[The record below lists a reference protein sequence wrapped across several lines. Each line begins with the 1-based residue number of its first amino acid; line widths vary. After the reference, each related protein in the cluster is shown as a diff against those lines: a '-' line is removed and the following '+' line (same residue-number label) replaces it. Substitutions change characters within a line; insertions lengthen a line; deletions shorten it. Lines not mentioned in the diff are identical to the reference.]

1 MSVFDWFCLINK
13 VYPPNGKIDRGASC
27 AVLLIH
33 ASNHQTRTSLL
44 IMEYMVPQI
53 CSYSLKKYMCG
64 CLEKENVLDSYAGGV
79 KRSMI
84 KEAP

>member
-1 MSVFDWFCLINK
+1 
-13 VYPPNGKIDRGASC
+13 
-27 AVLLIH
+27 
-33 ASNHQTRTSLL
+33 
-44 IMEYMVPQI
+44 MEYMVPQI

-84 KEAP
+84 KEVP